1 MAETIAVIDKWGID
15 PLTMKLFDDV
25 DAAQTGASKRIDASM
40 EGNPQLLSVN
50 QYGSNMYW
58 NFILVANALM
68 HPSELKAGMLILLP
82 QKRPSAAIK
91 KVKRT
96 QI

>member
-1 MAETIAVIDKWGID
+1 MAETIGVIDKWGID
-15 PLTMKLFDDV
+15 PLSMKLFDDV
-25 DAAQTGASKRIDASM
+25 DAAQTGTSKRIDASI
-40 EGNPQLLSVN
+40 EGNPQLLSVDN
-50 QYGSNMYW
+50 YGSNVYW

-68 HPSELKAGMLILLP
+68 HPSELKAGMLVVLP

>member
-1 MAETIAVIDKWGID
+1 MAETIGVIDKWGID

-25 DAAQTGASKRIDASM
+25 DAAQTGTSTRIDASM

-58 NFILVANALM
+58 NFILVANALT
-68 HPSELKAGMLILLP
+68 HPSELTAGMLVLLP

>member
-1 MAETIAVIDKWGID
+1 MAETIGVIDKWGID
-15 PLTMKLFDDV
+15 PLTMKIFDDV
-25 DAAQTGASKRIDASM
+25 DAAQTGTSERIDAAL

-50 QYGSNMYW
+50 KYGSNGYW
-58 NFILVANALM
+58 NFILIANALL
-68 HPSELKAGMLILLP
+68 HPSELKAGMLVVFP